1 MKGFFKTGNLMG
13 ITITSL
19 LFFSCGE
26 GVKKSGENPA
36 TKNSKP
42 TNVLAK
48 NVNYIDSIKEKNGLI
63 IKWAHKGKGSKLND
77 GDLVL
82 ISYVVTLPNG
92 KLVDGSSKITKSD
105 LPFLVGYNIQSKG
118 WDEALRKMSVGDVAT
133 VILPSE
139 LGWSENSLGDAL
151 PANSD
156 LLIQF
161 FIVKKVPPAVTMNG
175 SKIWRWNLLKPNKD
189 DIEFGPQKTIK
200 FNLIVNSRK
209 DISLINTYTKKMV
222 ITNKF
227 EDEFQP
233 KSLKK
238 ALTNAKK
245 NQGVFVLVSPQEVS
259 EIKGVPQKLPVGES
273 LFYNIQVV
281 DVSFKSEK

>member
-1 MKGFFKTGNLMG
+1 MIKGFLSVKNF
-13 ITITSL
+13 IVFFVVSI
-19 LFFSCGE
+19 LFISCGD

-36 TKNSKP
+36 TKNEKP
-42 TNVLAK
+42 INVLAK
-48 NVNYIDSIKEKNGLI
+48 NVKYIDSIQEKNGLK
-63 IKWAHKGKGSKLND
+63 IKWARKGKGSKLND

-92 KLVDGSSKITKSD
+92 KLVDGSSKISKSD
-105 LPFLVGYNIQSKG
+105 LPFLVGYNMQSKG
-118 WDEALRKMSVGDVAT
+118 WDEAMRKMSVGDVAT

-139 LGWSENSLGDAL
+139 LGWSENSIGDAL

-156 LLIQF
+156 LIIQF
-161 FIVKKVPPAVTMNG
+161 FIVRKVPPAITING

-189 DIEFGPQKTIK
+189 DIGFGPLKSIK
-200 FNLIVNSRK
+200 FNLVVNSRK
-209 DISLINTYTKKMV
+209 DISLINTYTKKML

-227 EDEFQP
+227 EDEFEP

-245 NQGVFVLVSPQEVS
+245 NQGIFVLVSPQEVS
-259 EIKGVPQKLPVGES
+259 QIKGIQQKMQLGES

-281 DVSFKSEK
+281 DVNSK

>member
-1 MKGFFKTGNLMG
+1 MINEFLKLRDFMVYTLVC
-13 ITITSL
+13 IL
-19 LFFSCGE
+19 CFSCGD
-26 GVKKSGENPA
+26 GVKRGGENLP
-36 TKNSKP
+36 TSNSKP
-42 TNVLAK
+42 TDVLAK
-48 NVNYIDSIKEKNGLI
+48 NVKYIDSIKEKNGLK
-63 IKWAHKGKGSKLND
+63 IKWARKGKGSKITD

-105 LPFLVGYNIQSKG
+105 LPFLVGYNMQSKG
-118 WDEALRKMSVGDVAT
+118 WDEALRRMSVGDVAT

-139 LGWSENSLGDAL
+139 LGWSENSVGDAL

-156 LLIQF
+156 LIIQF
-161 FIVKKVPPAVTMNG
+161 YVVKKVPPATTMNG

-189 DIEFGPQKTIK
+189 DIGFGPQKIIK

-209 DISLINTYTKKMV
+209 DISLINTYNKKLV

-227 EDEFQP
+227 EDEFEP

-259 EIKGVPQKLPVGES
+259 EIKGIKEKIHS
-273 LFYNIQVV
+273 NEWLFYNIQVV
-281 DVSFKSEK
+281 DVSSK

>member
-1 MKGFFKTGNLMG
+1 MIKGFLSVKYF
-13 ITITSL
+13 IVFFVVSI
-19 LFFSCGE
+19 LFISCGD

-36 TKNSKP
+36 TKNEKP
-42 TNVLAK
+42 INVLAK
-48 NVNYIDSIKEKNGLI
+48 NVKYIDSIQEKNGLK
-63 IKWAHKGKGSKLND
+63 IKWARKGKGSKLND

-92 KLVDGSSKITKSD
+92 KLVDGSSKISKSD
-105 LPFLVGYNIQSKG
+105 LPFLVGYNMQSKG
-118 WDEALRKMSVGDVAT
+118 WDEAMRKMSVGDVAT

-139 LGWSENSLGDAL
+139 LGWSENSIGDAL

-156 LLIQF
+156 LIIQF
-161 FIVKKVPPAVTMNG
+161 FIVRKVPPAITING

-189 DIEFGPQKTIK
+189 DIGFGPLKTIK
-200 FNLIVNSRK
+200 FNLVVNSRK
-209 DISLINTYTKKMV
+209 DISLINTYTKKML

-227 EDEFQP
+227 EDEFEP

-245 NQGVFVLVSPQEVS
+245 NQGIFVLVSPQEVS
-259 EIKGVPQKLPVGES
+259 QIKGIQQKMQLGES

-281 DVSFKSEK
+281 DVNSK

>member
-1 MKGFFKTGNLMG
+1 MIKGFLNF
-13 ITITSL
+13 SL
-19 LFFSCGE
+19 IILASHLFVSCGE
-26 GVKKSGENPA
+26 AVTKGGENKATTNSTPAKVLGKNVKYVDSIQEKSGL
-36 TKNSKP
+36 K
-42 TNVLAK
+42 
-48 NVNYIDSIKEKNGLI
+48 
-63 IKWAHKGKGSKLND
+63 IKWARKGKGSKLTD

-92 KLVDGSSKITKSD
+92 KLVDGSSKISKSD
-105 LPFLVGYNIQSKG
+105 LPFLVGYNMQSKG
-118 WDEALRKMSVGDVAT
+118 WDEAMRKMSVGDVAT
-133 VILPSE
+133 VIMPSE
-139 LGWSENSLGDAL
+139 LGWSENSIGDAL

-156 LLIQF
+156 LIIQF

-175 SKIWRWNLLKPNKD
+175 SKIWRWNLLKPNKE
-189 DIEFGPQKTIK
+189 DIGFAPQKTIK

-227 EDEFQP
+227 EDEFEP

-259 EIKGVPQKLPVGES
+259 EIKGIQQKLPAGES

-281 DVSFKSEK
+281 DVSSK

>member
-1 MKGFFKTGNLMG
+1 MIKGFLSVKNF
-13 ITITSL
+13 IVFFVVSI
-19 LFFSCGE
+19 LFISCGD

-36 TKNSKP
+36 TKNEKP
-42 TNVLAK
+42 INVLAK
-48 NVNYIDSIKEKNGLI
+48 NVKYIDSIQEKNGLK
-63 IKWAHKGKGSKLND
+63 IKWARKGKGSKLND

-92 KLVDGSSKITKSD
+92 KLVDGSSKISKSD
-105 LPFLVGYNIQSKG
+105 LPFLVGYNMQSKG
-118 WDEALRKMSVGDVAT
+118 WDEAMRKMSVGDVAT

-139 LGWSENSLGDAL
+139 LGWSENSIGDAL

-156 LLIQF
+156 LIIQF
-161 FIVKKVPPAVTMNG
+161 FIVRKVPPAITING

-189 DIEFGPQKTIK
+189 DIGFGPLKTIK
-200 FNLIVNSRK
+200 FNLVVNSRK
-209 DISLINTYTKKMV
+209 DISLINTYTKKML

-227 EDEFQP
+227 EDEFEP

-245 NQGVFVLVSPQEVS
+245 NQGIFVLVSPQEVS
-259 EIKGVPQKLPVGES
+259 QIKGIQQKMQLGES

-281 DVSFKSEK
+281 DVNSK